1 MKLAQIQE
9 QLQAYLLG
17 DASNRDAI
25 VPNLQDGH
33 GISRERRLGIY
44 RDAYR
49 ARLQEALG
57 TVYERTWTYLGD
69 KDFAAAAARYIESH
83 PSSRP
88 NLRDYG
94 ALFPTSLREGMPEDP
109 EVAELAV
116 MDWNLHVA
124 FDAPDAPVLG
134 HAGLAALCEADWAE
148 AWFELHPSV
157 SLAVFEW
164 NVLEMWHALDHEGA
178 PPAPRRL
185 VQPTASVFW
194 RSALA
199 SRFRS
204 LGEAE
209 YRALADLAAGVPFA
223 AVCERVAPE
232 QAGEWLRLWI
242 ADELLGRVHS
252 GAHPPET
259 GRTRR

>member
-1 MKLAQIQE
+1 VKLARIQE

-17 DASNRDAI
+17 DASDRGAI
-25 VPNLQDGH
+25 LPGLEDGH
-33 GISRERRLGIY
+33 GISRERRLAIY
-44 RDAYR
+44 HHAYR
-49 ARLQEALG
+49 ARLREALG
-57 TVYERTWTYLGD
+57 TVFERTWTYLGD
-69 KDFAAAAARYIESH
+69 EDFAAAADRYIEAT

-94 ALFPTSLREGMPEDP
+94 ALFPASLRESMPEDP
-109 EVAELAV
+109 EVAELAA

-134 HAGLAALCEADWAE
+134 HAGLAALCEADWAD
-148 AWFELHPSV
+148 ARFELHPSV

-185 VQPTASVFW
+185 AQPTASVFW
-194 RSALA
+194 RSEQA

-204 LGEAE
+204 LDEAE
-209 YRALADLAAGVPFA
+209 YRALAALAAGIPFA
-223 AVCERVAPE
+223 AVCERVPPE
-232 QAGEWLRLWI
+232 RAGAWLRLWI
-242 ADELLGRVHS
+242 ADELLCGLQV
-252 GAHPPET
+252 GAAPSSL
-259 GRTRR
+259 G

>member
-1 MKLAQIQE
+1 VKLAQIQE

-17 DASNRDAI
+17 NASNRGAI
-25 VPNLQDGH
+25 LPRLKDGH
-33 GISRERRLGIY
+33 GISRERRLAIY
-44 RDAYR
+44 HHAYR
-49 ARLQEALG
+49 ARLREALG
-57 TVYERTWTYLGD
+57 TVFERTWTYLGD
-69 KDFAAAAARYIESH
+69 EDFAAAAARYIEAH

-94 ALFPTSLREGMPEDP
+94 ALFPASLRESMPEDP

-116 MDWNLHVA
+116 MDWSLHVA

-134 HAGLAALCEADWAE
+134 HAGLTALCEADWAD

-164 NVLEMWHALDHEGA
+164 NVLEMWHVLDHEGA

-185 VQPTASVFW
+185 AKPAANVFW
-194 RSALA
+194 RSAMA

-204 LGEAE
+204 LDEAE
-209 YRALADLAAGVPFA
+209 HGALADLLAGVPFA
-223 AVCERVAPE
+223 AVCERVPPE
-232 QAGEWLRLWI
+232 QAGTWLRSWI
-242 ADELLGRVHS
+242 ADELLCKVHTKTT
-252 GAHPPET
+252 PPAAC
-259 GRTRR
+259 